1 MRIARGLA
9 VVLAVGLL
17 AAGCGPGRYEYK
29 GPKVDAFTGQLVQ
42 NGKPVQFPAG
52 TQPQLSLIFEE
63 EARRFGI
70 PIQPDGTF
78 KIGWM
83 PIGKYSAEMK
93 WRKAAASGKES
104 AGPGLYNVPGGLT
117 IEEGKTEYTVELGKG
132 FKL

>member
-9 VVLAVGLL
+9 LVLVVGLL
-17 AAGCGPGRYEYK
+17 AAGCSKPRYEYK

-52 TQPQLSLIFEE
+52 SEPQLQLIFEE

-93 WRKAAASGKES
+93 WRKPGQSGKG
-104 AGPGLYNVPGGLT
+104 ATGPDLYTVPGGLT
-117 IEEGKTEYTVELGKG
+117 IEKGKTEYTIELGKA